1 MSDREILQQAA
12 AVFREQYP
20 ALTAEAVIIFIVIAD
35 HEAPTIENVS
45 ASMSQTEAHV
55 FHHTAPL
62 RDAGLVVLQPD
73 QNGSRKILLTGRG
86 EEAKIAITEVI
97 AG

>member
-1 MSDREILQQAA
+1 MSDREILQHAA
-12 AVFREQYP
+12 TVFREQYP

-35 HEAPTIENVS
+35 HERPTIGEVS
-45 ASMSQTEAHV
+45 VAMNQTEAHV

-62 RDAGLVVLQPD
+62 RDAGLVVLQPERD
-73 QNGSRKILLTGRG
+73 GSDKILLTGRG
-86 EEAKIAITEVI
+86 EEAKKAIAEIF